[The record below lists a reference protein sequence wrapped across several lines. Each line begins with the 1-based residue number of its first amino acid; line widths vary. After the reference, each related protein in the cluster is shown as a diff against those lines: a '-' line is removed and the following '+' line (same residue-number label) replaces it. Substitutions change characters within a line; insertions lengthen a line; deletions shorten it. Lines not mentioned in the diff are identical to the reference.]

1 MQKEVDAAKKDGRS
15 SVLMLTQQPHGP
27 TLYLPVPLPR
37 SIHAMAPT
45 AGADLPPSQ
54 PGPSMPARAV
64 SEPTN
69 IMELGLAID
78 TISRDLVTK
87 FDLPGNQ
94 KGVVVT
100 EVSPDGSAAK
110 HGIKAGDVILAIS
123 AGGSRRSVGSAKG
136 SGRSEERRPKQ
147 RANAN
152 PTTARPDTLLTGAAT
167 KIYRRHGPHGGC
179 RFATITTRSEHADAG
194 RV

>member
-1 MQKEVDAAKKDGRS
+1 M
-15 SVLMLTQQPHGP
+15 P
-27 TLYLPVPLPR
+27 T
-37 SIHAMAPT
+37 
-45 AGADLPPSQ
+45 
-54 PGPSMPARAV
+54 RAV

-69 IMELGLAID
+69 IMELGLAIA

-110 HGIKAGDVILAIS
+110 HGIKAGDVILAIQQ
-123 AGGSRRSVGSAKG
+123 AEVDAPLAVQKEVDAAKKD
-136 SGRSEERRPKQ
+136 GRSSV
-147 RANAN
+147 
-152 PTTARPDTLLTGAAT
+152 LMLTQQ
-167 KIYRRHGPHGGC
+167 RHGPTLYVPVPLPRSIDPHGGC